1 MNTLLRKNLSLVSAC
16 LAFVIVILDV
26 SVVNVALQ
34 QIYAQFEGSLS
45 RLEWVVNGYTLTFA
59 SFLLTTGSLGDR
71 FGPKRVFLVGFA
83 LFALASWLCATADS
97 LFLLIV
103 FRLLQ
108 GVGAA
113 LVVPASLAIVN
124 QTFAEADERSR
135 AIGLWAAA
143 GGMALALGP
152 VFGGAL
158 ISVFGWRSIF
168 YVNIPIAALGIAI
181 AYVFVVE
188 KTTLIER
195 SIDIAGQV
203 LTVSA
208 LGCLT
213 YALIQ
218 INAYGLGSQQILL
231 STAGFVV
238 TTALFI
244 LVERRAAAP
253 MLPLHLFAN
262 KQFTAS
268 ALIGILINFAFYGL
282 VFLFSLYFQ
291 YSWRYSPLQTGLA
304 FLPMTGAIMLAN
316 LYSAK
321 LMVRSGFRKTLLI
334 GTGVAAVGYICI
346 VPFLGDYSYSK
357 MFVQFIFAGF
367 GIGLAVPA
375 VTNAMVSSADS
386 RHIGIASGVLNASR
400 QIGGLIGVASMG
412 LLLGDFGP
420 ESFNQGI
427 GPALVTASL
436 ALVLCVGLV
445 LTGFSKSQALACK
458 ATP

>member
-1 MNTLLRKNLSLVSAC
+1 MKTSSRKNLSLASAC

-34 QIYAQFEGSLS
+34 QLYGEFGVSLAQ
-45 RLEWVVNGYTLTFA
+45 LEWVVNGYTLTFA

-83 LFALASWLCATADS
+83 LFALASWLCGNAEN
-97 LFLLIV
+97 LNMLIM

-108 GVGAA
+108 GLGAA

-124 QTFAEADERSR
+124 QTFPDTNERSR
-135 AIGLWAAA
+135 AIGFWAAA

-158 ISVFGWRSIF
+158 ISAFGWRSIF
-168 YVNIPIAALGIAI
+168 YVNIPIAALGITL
-181 AYVFVVE
+181 AYLFVLE
-188 KTTLIER
+188 KTTFSDR
-195 SIDIAGQV
+195 RIDIAGQV
-203 LTVSA
+203 LAVAA

-218 INAYGLGSQQILL
+218 VNAYGIQSREVML
-231 STAGFVV
+231 SAAGFVMA
-238 TTALFI
+238 TALFI
-244 LVERRAAAP
+244 MVERRVAAP
-253 MLPLHLFAN
+253 MLPLYLFAN
-262 KQFTAS
+262 KQFSAA
-268 ALIGILINFAFYGL
+268 ALIGVMINFSFYGL

-291 YSWRYSPLQTGLA
+291 YSWRYSPLETGLA

-334 GTGVAAVGYICI
+334 GTGLAALGYAAI
-346 VPFLGDYSYSK
+346 VPFLGSYSYAA
-357 MFVQFIFAGF
+357 MFAQFIVAGF

-375 VTNAMVSSADS
+375 VTNAMVSSADTK
-386 RHIGIASGVLNASR
+386 HIGVASGVLNASR

-412 LLLGDFGP
+412 LMLGDFAA

-427 GPALVTASL
+427 RPALMVASL
-436 ALVLCVGLV
+436 SLLLCVGLV
-445 LTGFSKSQALACK
+445 LTGFSKSQTNVCK
-458 ATP
+458 STA

>member
-1 MNTLLRKNLSLVSAC
+1 MNSLLRKKLSLASAC

-34 QIYAQFEGSLS
+34 QIYGEFEGRLAH
-45 RLEWVVNGYTLTFA
+45 LEWVVNGYTLTFA

-83 LFALASWLCATADS
+83 LFALASWMCGNAASLTA
-97 LFLLIV
+97 LIV

-108 GVGAA
+108 GIGAA

-124 QTFAEADERSR
+124 QTFPEANERSR

-152 VFGGAL
+152 VFGGTL
-158 ISVFGWRSIF
+158 ISMFGWRSIF
-168 YVNIPIAALGIAI
+168 YVNIPIAALGITLASI
-181 AYVFVVE
+181 FVLE
-188 KTTLIER
+188 KTTLSDR
-195 SIDIAGQV
+195 RIDITGQV
-203 LTVSA
+203 LAVAA

-218 INAYGLGSQQILL
+218 VNTYGVQSYEVLL
-231 STAGFVV
+231 SAMGFVV
-238 TTALFI
+238 ATALFI
-244 LVERRAAAP
+244 MVEHHSAAP
-253 MLPLHLFAN
+253 MLPLYMFAN
-262 KQFTAS
+262 RQFRAA
-268 ALIGILINFAFYGL
+268 ALIGVMINFAFYGL

-291 YSWRYSPLQTGLA
+291 YSWHYSPLETGLA

-334 GTGVAAVGYICI
+334 GTCLAAAGYIAI
-346 VPFLGDYSYSK
+346 VPFLSDHSYGA
-357 MFVQFIFAGF
+357 MLIQFIVAGF

-375 VTNAMVSSADS
+375 VTNAMVSSAES
-386 RHIGIASGVLNASR
+386 KHIGVASGVLNASR

-412 LLLGDFGP
+412 LVLGDFAP
-420 ESFNQGI
+420 ESFNRGI
-427 GPALVTASL
+427 GPALVVASFAL
-436 ALVLCVGLV
+436 MLCVALVL
-445 LTGFSKSQALACK
+445 TSFSKPQTTLSK
-458 ATP
+458 ATS

>member
-1 MNTLLRKNLSLVSAC
+1 MSTLLRKKLSLASAC

-34 QIYAQFEGSLS
+34 QIYGEFDGMLVH
-45 RLEWVVNGYTLTFA
+45 LEWVVNGYTLTFA

-83 LFALASWLCATADS
+83 LFALASWMCGNAGS
-97 LFLLIV
+97 LTTLIV

-108 GVGAA
+108 GIGAA
-113 LVVPASLAIVN
+113 LVVPASLAIIN
-124 QTFAEADERSR
+124 QSFPDANERSR
-135 AIGLWAAA
+135 AIGFWAAA

-158 ISVFGWRSIF
+158 ISMFGWRSIF
-168 YVNIPIAALGIAI
+168 YVNIPIAALGITL
-181 AYVFVVE
+181 AYVFVQE
-188 KTTLIER
+188 KTTLADR
-195 SIDIAGQV
+195 RIDIAGQV
-203 LTVSA
+203 LAVVA

-218 INAYGLGSQQILL
+218 VNAYGVRSHEVLL
-231 STAGFVV
+231 SAVGFVV
-238 TTALFI
+238 ATALFI
-244 LVERRAAAP
+244 MVERRVAAP
-253 MLPLHLFAN
+253 MLPLYLFAN
-262 KQFTAS
+262 RQFRAA
-268 ALIGILINFAFYGL
+268 ALIGIMINFAFYGL

-291 YSWRYSPLQTGLA
+291 YSWGYSPLETGLA
-304 FLPMTGAIMLAN
+304 FLPMTGAIMFAN

-334 GTGVAAVGYICI
+334 GTGLAAVGYAAI
-346 VPFLGDYSYSK
+346 VPFLNGHSYGA
-357 MFVQFIFAGF
+357 MLIQFIVAGF

-375 VTNAMVSSADS
+375 VTNAMVSSADNE
-386 RHIGIASGVLNASR
+386 HIGVASGVLNASR

-412 LLLGDFGP
+412 LMLGDFTP
-420 ESFNQGI
+420 ESFNRGI
-427 GPALVTASL
+427 SPALIVASL

-445 LTGFSKSQALACK
+445 LTGFSKPQTIVCK
-458 ATP
+458 TTS

>member
-1 MNTLLRKNLSLVSAC
+1 MNTLLRKNLSLASAC

-34 QIYAQFEGSLS
+34 QIYVQLEGSLTH
-45 RLEWVVNGYTLTFA
+45 LEWVVNGYTLTFA

-71 FGPKRVFLVGFA
+71 FGPKRVFLIGFA
-83 LFALASWLCATADS
+83 LFALASWLCGMADS
-97 LFLLIV
+97 LTLLIV

-108 GVGAA
+108 GIGAA

-124 QTFAEADERSR
+124 QTFPDANERSR

-152 VFGGAL
+152 VFGGTL
-158 ISVFGWRSIF
+158 ISMFGWRSIF
-168 YVNIPIAALGIAI
+168 YVNIPIAALGITI
-181 AYVFVVE
+181 AYLFVQE
-188 KTTLIER
+188 TTTLVER
-195 SIDIAGQV
+195 RIDIAGQV
-203 LTVSA
+203 LAVSA

-218 INAYGLGSQQILL
+218 VNAYGLLSREVLL
-231 STAGFVV
+231 SAAGFIAAS
-238 TTALFI
+238 ALFVV
-244 LVERRAAAP
+244 VERCADAP
-253 MLPLHLFAN
+253 MLPLYLFAN
-262 KQFTAS
+262 KQFSAA

-334 GTGVAAVGYICI
+334 GSALAALGYACI
-346 VPFLGDYSYSK
+346 VPFLDGHAYGA
-357 MFVQFIFAGF
+357 MLIQFIVAGF

-375 VTNAMVSSADS
+375 VTNAMVSSAES
-386 RHIGIASGVLNASR
+386 QHIGVASGVLNASR
-400 QIGGLIGVASMG
+400 QIGGMIGVATMG
-412 LLLGDFGP
+412 LMLGDFAP

-427 GPALVTASL
+427 APALLIASL

-445 LTGFSKSQALACK
+445 LTGFSKPQALACK
-458 ATP
+458 ATS

>member
-1 MNTLLRKNLSLVSAC
+1 MNTSFRKNLSLASAC

-34 QIYAQFEGSLS
+34 QLYGEFGVSLAQ
-45 RLEWVVNGYTLTFA
+45 LEWVVNGYTLTFA

-83 LFALASWLCATADS
+83 LFALASWLCGNAEN
-97 LFLLIV
+97 LNMLIM

-108 GVGAA
+108 GLGAA

-124 QTFAEADERSR
+124 QTFPDTNERSR
-135 AIGLWAAA
+135 AIGFWAAA

-152 VFGGAL
+152 VFGGTL
-158 ISVFGWRSIF
+158 ISAFGWRSIF
-168 YVNIPIAALGIAI
+168 YVNIPIAALGITL
-181 AYVFVVE
+181 AYLFVLE
-188 KTTLIER
+188 KTTFSDR
-195 SIDIAGQV
+195 RIDIAGQV
-203 LTVSA
+203 LVVAA

-218 INAYGLGSQQILL
+218 VNAYGLQSREVLL
-231 STAGFVV
+231 SAAGFVFA
-238 TTALFI
+238 TALFI
-244 LVERRAAAP
+244 MVERRVAAP
-253 MLPLHLFAN
+253 MLPLYLFAN
-262 KQFTAS
+262 KQFSAA
-268 ALIGILINFAFYGL
+268 ALIGVMINFSFYGL

-291 YSWRYSPLQTGLA
+291 YSWRYSPLETGLA

-334 GTGVAAVGYICI
+334 GTGLAALGYAAI
-346 VPFLGDYSYSK
+346 VPFLDSYSYAA
-357 MFVQFIFAGF
+357 MFAQFIVAGF

-375 VTNAMVSSADS
+375 VTNAMVSSADTK
-386 RHIGIASGVLNASR
+386 HIGVASGVLNASR

-412 LLLGDFGP
+412 LMLGDFAA
-420 ESFNQGI
+420 ESFNEGI
-427 GPALVTASL
+427 RPALMVASL
-436 ALVLCVGLV
+436 SLLLCVGLV
-445 LTGFSKSQALACK
+445 LTGFSKPQTDVCK
-458 ATP
+458 STA